1 MRLVE
6 AGDHMGSP
14 LRGTKF
20 SPGTL
25 LCQSRKLTVRD
36 LERLYMNLVTL
47 SLHSCESDTV
57 ECMN

>member
-36 LERLYMNLVTL
+36 LERLYMDLVTL
-47 SLHSCESDTV
+47 SLHNCDFDAV
-57 ECMN
+57 DRMN